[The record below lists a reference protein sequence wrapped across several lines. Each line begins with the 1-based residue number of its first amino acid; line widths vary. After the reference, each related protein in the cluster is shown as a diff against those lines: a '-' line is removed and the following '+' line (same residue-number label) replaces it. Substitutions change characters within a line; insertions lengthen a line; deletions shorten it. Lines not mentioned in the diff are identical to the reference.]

1 MEFLF
6 SKLIIQFIHPLT
18 FFVCLIILSGL
29 ITIRKRKVG
38 LFFVFLSTTLLW
50 LTSTPL
56 LSSYLVAS
64 LERQYLPVP
73 VIESPAADAIIILG
87 GAVGSADFP
96 RIEVDL
102 TGRSDRVLHAARLY
116 QAQKAP
122 IIIATGGSIKWMS
135 GKNPEAIAIRRL
147 LEELGVPANDIL
159 NEVESLNTY
168 QNAINTKKL
177 LTNHGLKDI
186 LLVTSASHMPRALA
200 TFRTMGI
207 NAIPSPTDYTVIDRE
222 KLSIFDFLPDAEAL
236 AGTTQAIKE
245 YLGLIVYRWRGW
257 IK

>member
-1 MEFLF
+1 MF
-6 SKLIIQFIHPLT
+6 
-18 FFVCLIILSGL
+18 
-29 ITIRKRKVG
+29 
-38 LFFVFLSTTLLW
+38 
-50 LTSTPL
+50 
-56 LSSYLVAS
+56 SSYLIAS

-73 VIESPAADAIIILG
+73 VPESPTADAIVVLG
-87 GAVGSADFP
+87 GTVGAAEYP
-96 RIEVDL
+96 RIEVDI
-102 TGRSDRVLHAARLY
+102 TRRSDRVLHAARLY

-135 GKNPEAIAIRRL
+135 GKNHEAIAIRRL
-147 LEELGVPANDIL
+147 LEELGVPANAIL

-168 QNAINTKKL
+168 QNAINTKRL
-177 LTNHGLKDI
+177 LTKHGSKDI

-207 NAIPSPTDYTVIDRE
+207 KTIPSPTDYTVIDRE
-222 KLSIFDFLPDAEAL
+222 NLSIFDFLPDSEAL
-236 AGTTQAIKE
+236 TGTTQAIKE